1 MYRYK
6 LMAMRLVG
14 IKSPLEKS
22 IEKKLDELENRG
34 MINMMIHQY
43 ERYKLVTH
51 FTLSKAI
58 WQSWIRR

>member
-14 IKSPLEKS
+14 IKSPLEKT
-22 IEKKLDELENRG
+22 IQKKLDGLENRG
-34 MINMMIHQY
+34 MIDMIIHQY
-43 ERYKLVTH
+43 ERYGSVTH
-51 FTLSKAI
+51 FISSKAI